1 MVRVK
6 VEKETPHGLLR
17 FIYQNFFGRMILSIL
32 IKPVVSKLA
41 GCFLS
46 TSLSCKLIPWF
57 IKKNNIDMED
67 YPKVEYKSFNDFFT
81 RHIKMSTRSVDMR
94 NDHFISPCDAKLS
107 IYKID
112 EKSLFHIKGSMYS
125 VASLLKSDILA
136 QKYQGGY
143 CLIFRLSVDDYHR
156 YCYIDD
162 GRKSKNIFIPGKLHT
177 VQPIAIEKVNIF
189 KENSREYTV
198 CYTDHFDEVIYVEVG
213 AMLVGKI
220 ANRHQEY
227 HFVRGEEK
235 GHFEFGGSTIV
246 LLVKKNQ
253 VEFDEEIIQ
262 NTDHG
267 FETKVKLGEKIG
279 NKKAL

>member
-156 YCYIDD
+156 YC
-162 GRKSKNIFIPGKLHT
+162 
-177 VQPIAIEKVNIF
+177 
-189 KENSREYTV
+189 
-198 CYTDHFDEVIYVEVG
+198 
-213 AMLVGKI
+213 
-220 ANRHQEY
+220 
-227 HFVRGEEK
+227 
-235 GHFEFGGSTIV
+235 
-246 LLVKKNQ
+246 
-253 VEFDEEIIQ
+253 
-262 NTDHG
+262 
-267 FETKVKLGEKIG
+267 
-279 NKKAL
+279 